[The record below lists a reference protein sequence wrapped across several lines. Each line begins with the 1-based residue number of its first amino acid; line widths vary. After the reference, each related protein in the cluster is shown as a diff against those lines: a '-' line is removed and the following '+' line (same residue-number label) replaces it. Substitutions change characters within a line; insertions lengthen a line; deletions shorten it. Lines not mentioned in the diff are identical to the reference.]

1 MLTKKSLI
9 LYFSLIAIAGCSG
22 MNSEI
27 QDFGEPSAYQ
37 DTVARA
43 RMEVDDTWVKLSGKI
58 VDKMG
63 EGLYLFQDPTG
74 EIRVRINDE
83 AAKGKEIKT
92 GMKIKLTGKVD
103 KEYSGVEIAASH
115 VEVLNR

>member
-1 MLTKKSLI
+1 
-9 LYFSLIAIAGCSG
+9 
-22 MNSEI
+22 MNSEV
-27 QDFGEPSAYQ
+27 QGFGESSAYQ

-43 RMEVDDTWVKLSGKI
+43 KLEVDDTWVKLNGKI

-74 EIRVRINDE
+74 EIKVRISEE
-83 AAKGKEIKT
+83 ASKGKEIKAGT
-92 GMKIKLTGKVD
+92 KVKLTGKVD

-115 VEVLNR
+115 VEVLSR